1 MDPALPVAKYCTLL
15 RYFPSILRL
24 TLKIYPKLC
33 ALFFTLGP
41 VGALHAQ
48 SLNEWLESVC
58 EDCATR
64 MESQTGVYI
73 LEKGEEAL
81 LGRAWLT
88 KHAARSID
96 VQYFIWSTDNIGVLA
111 AEQLLSAA
119 ERGVVVRVLVDDFI
133 IDAQNRTLLLLSA
146 HPNVQ
151 IRIYNPKFV
160 VGVSLWGKLKNSIT
174 GFREVNQRMHDKTA
188 IFDGI
193 ASITGGRNMADE
205 YFDFDHEYNFRDRD
219 VLVLGSA
226 VRDIRE
232 NFNEF
237 WESEFAVP
245 VERILAAEHAE
256 ISSED
261 VVRRAAEL
269 HAYASDPTNFAPEIR
284 QAIDTTPRSF
294 PALMRAMVWD
304 DVEFISDAP
313 GKNDGASGLGGG
325 GESTNRLIN
334 AVRQSKKS
342 ILIQSPYL
350 VMPDGGIALFEELV
364 KRGVR
369 IRISTNSLAS
379 TDNTPAFAGYA
390 SQRDDLLDA
399 GVELFEF
406 KPSPAIQDQLIE
418 NYPRIA
424 ENNPVFAL
432 HAKSMVIDDR
442 VIFIGTFN
450 LDPRS
455 ANLNTEVGVLI
466 DNVELARQLTD
477 SIERDIRP
485 ENSWHTTAD
494 FNPDS
499 EVSLGKRF
507 STWLI
512 GLLPVEPVL

>member
-1 MDPALPVAKYCTLL
+1 MTNFL
-15 RYFPSILRL
+15 RF
-24 TLKIYPKLC
+24 C
-33 ALFFTLGP
+33 ALLCMLVPLGAP
-41 VGALHAQ
+41 HAQ
-48 SLNEWLESVC
+48 SINEWLESAC

-64 MESQTGVYI
+64 MQSQTGVYI

-81 LGRAWLT
+81 IGRAWLT
-88 KHAARSID
+88 KHATRSID
-96 VQYFIWSTDNIGVLA
+96 VQYFIWSTDNIGILA

-119 ERGVVVRVLVDDFI
+119 ERGVAVRVLVDDFI

-160 VGVSLWGKLKNSIT
+160 VGVSFWGKLKNSIT
-174 GFREVNQRMHDKTA
+174 QFREVNQRMHDKTA
-188 IFDGI
+188 IFDGV

-219 VLVLGSA
+219 ILVLGSA
-226 VRDIRE
+226 VRDVSE

-237 WESEFAVP
+237 WDSEFAVP
-245 VERILAAEHAE
+245 VEYVLADELGD

-261 VVRRAAEL
+261 VSRRAAEL

-284 QAIDTTPRSF
+284 QAIDTTSRYF
-294 PALMRAMVWD
+294 PALMQAMVWD
-304 DVEFISDAP
+304 DVEFISDVP
-313 GKNDGASGLGGG
+313 GKNEGTSGLGGG
-325 GESTNRLIN
+325 GLSTNRLIS
-334 AVRQSKKS
+334 AVRDAKKS

-350 VMPDGGIALFEELV
+350 IMPDGGIELFEQLV
-364 KRGVR
+364 KRGVK

-379 TDNTPAFAGYA
+379 TDNTPAFAGYS

-399 GVELFEF
+399 GVQLFEF

-424 ENNPVFAL
+424 ENNPIFAL

-466 DNVELARQLTD
+466 DNPELARQLTD

-485 ENSWHTTAD
+485 ENSWHTTSD

-499 EVSLGKRF
+499 EVSRGKRF
-507 STWLI
+507 SAWII
-512 GLLPVEPVL
+512 GLLPVKPVL